1 MTKYKTILCDPPWN
15 ERGGGKIK
23 RGADKHYSL
32 MKTPQ
37 IRDLMATWLEDVVD
51 DDAHMYL
58 WVTNSFLQEGLWL
71 MENLGFRYITN
82 LVWVKDRIGIGR
94 YFRGKHELCLFGVK
108 GNGWNVRTA
117 SNSVTS
123 VVTARKR
130 EHSRKPD
137 SFYDIIESRSSGPYL
152 ELFSRASRPEWDA
165 IGNQTGLFDT
175 QNTNEQTGT
184 VE

>member
-1 MTKYKTILCDPPWN
+1 MSKYKTILCDPPWN

-37 IRDLMATWLEDVVD
+37 IRDLVSTWLDGVVEE
-51 DDAHMYL
+51 DAHLYL

-108 GNGWNVRTA
+108 GNGWKVRTA

-137 SFYDIIESRSSGPYL
+137 SFYDVVESRSAGPYL
-152 ELFSRASRPEWDA
+152 ELFSRASRSGWDA
-165 IGNQTGLFDT
+165 IGNQTGLFDVQT
-175 QNTNEQTGT
+175 TDEQTAV